1 MRLVDRLRGETRST
15 PELHQVGGLMF
26 PTYGAGAVPGAPY
39 LEPSSS
45 LAAYAAEIHS
55 RHPIVSAAV
64 AARSFP
70 LSQIRFRYRE
80 PGSLDL
86 VDDRALNVLNVR
98 PAGMTRPAF
107 LSTLQL
113 HDSYAGNAYVYRRS
127 NGGLAILDPD
137 RVTVVMGVD
146 GPLMYDNEG
155 KPLPPNPLDIEV
167 LGYIYRP
174 VDGTP
179 ARYLLADEVAHW
191 YSEPDPVAWWRG
203 QSWVTSALGEVAA
216 DNQSRQYV
224 RSYYEHGATPNII
237 VTFDATLSS
246 DQVREYGQMV
256 EETNGGAEN
265 AGRTMVLGG
274 GAHPHIVGGDLSKLG
289 LSDSRAGHDTRI
301 ALRSRVPAPIL
312 QISEGLGGSAL
323 NAGNYSASRR
333 MWVDGWFAPTADG
346 LCEALAHLVA
356 SPGREL
362 TYDPSQVL
370 LMQEDRKDEAD
381 IQQTKAQAIRAL
393 VEAGYDADS
402 VVAAITSGDMAKL
415 RHSGL
420 FSVQLQPAGAGE
432 APLS

>member
-1 MRLVDRLRGETRST
+1 MRLVDRLRGESRSV
-15 PELHQVGGLMF
+15 PEVHQVGGLMF
-26 PTYGAGAVPGAPY
+26 PTWGAGSAAAPY
-39 LEPSSS
+39 LEPSTS
-45 LAAYAAEIHS
+45 LAAYAAAIHS
-55 RHPIVSAAV
+55 QHPIVSAAV
-64 AARSFP
+64 AARSHP
-70 LSQIRFRYRE
+70 ISQLRFRYRA

-86 VDDRALNVLNVR
+86 TDDRSLDLLNVR

-107 LSTLQL
+107 LATLQL
-113 HDSYAGNAYVYRRS
+113 HDSYAGNAYVYRRD
-127 NGGLAILDPD
+127 NGTLTVLDPD
-137 RVTVVMGVD
+137 RVNILIGVD
-146 GPLMYDNEG
+146 GPVPIGEDGVPQLGNE
-155 KPLPPNPLDIEV
+155 LDHEV
-167 LGYIYRP
+167 LGYTYRP
-174 VDGTP
+174 ANGGKP
-179 ARYLLADEVAHW
+179 RMLLPERVAHW

-216 DNQSRQYV
+216 DEQSRRYV
-224 RSYYEHGATPNII
+224 RNFYEKGATPNVI

-246 DQVREYGQMV
+246 DQVYEYSRMID
-256 EETNGGAEN
+256 ESSAGAEN

-402 VVAAITSGDMAKL
+402 VVAAITSGDMSKL

-432 APLS
+432 APPS